1 MKVRSSFAKRGLVTL
16 LLSAFV
22 LSMPLM
28 SSAQN
33 DNSIHY
39 QKGYRPNVEVSWTN
53 NGQFSINSTQAY
65 CFGNGLAAGLGVGFA
80 ADFLGNDFNNEYVEE
95 PTYLIPLFVN
105 VNYSFLDGT
114 KVSPKIG
121 ARVGEMFDVT
131 NSGLIFTASPYV
143 GIDFSR
149 FTFAVG
155 YEFQKAVAKL
165 SDYAPLNYL
174 DKDGLSKIRVSFGFT
189 F

>member
-1 MKVRSSFAKRGLVTL
+1 MKMKSVMLQRGLLKL
-16 LLSAFV
+16 LLSVFV
-22 LSMPLM
+22 LSMPLL

-39 QKGYRPNVEVSWTN
+39 QKGYRPNVEVSWAN
-53 NGQFSINSTQAY
+53 NGQFAINTTQAY
-65 CFGNGLAAGLGVGFA
+65 CFGNGLAAGLGTGFT
-80 ADFLGNDFNNEYVEE
+80 ADFLGNDFNNEYVDE

-105 VNYSFLDGT
+105 VNYSFLDCT
-114 KVSPKIG
+114 KVSPVIG

-131 NSGLIFTASPYV
+131 NSGLIFTASPYI

-155 YEFQKAVAKL
+155 YEYQKSVAKL
-165 SDYAPLNYL
+165 SDWAPLNYL
-174 DKDGLSKIRVSFGFT
+174 EKDALNKIRISFGFT